1 MIGISLP
8 KWIKLHLYSNKK
20 YTDLSIEELTDIK
33 NRINRFKSDNPL
45 VSVVI
50 PAWNEADNIF
60 RTLSS
65 LASSTTKNEVEIVVI
80 NNNSTDNT
88 QKLLE
93 ELGVRNYFEPKQG
106 TSHARQCGLDNCK
119 GKYHL
124 CADSDTLYPPKW
136 IDLMIKPMERNQKI
150 MGVYGRYAFIP
161 PVGVSRFSM
170 WIYERIVGVLVRIRM
185 RKREY
190 LNVMGFTMG
199 LVTEVGRTTGGFK
212 VKNVRVYNN
221 TKDSKYFTEESEDGT
236 MALNLQK
243 KGKLRL
249 VSNPRAVVITSSR
262 RIVFDGGIWEAFKQ
276 RFVVHG
282 KRLIEY
288 IIGKKN

>member
-8 KWIKLHLYSNKK
+8 KWMKQHLYADKK
-20 YTDLSIEELTDIK
+20 FTDLSDEEIMDLK
-33 NRINRFKSDNPL
+33 VRIRKFQSDDPL

-65 LASSTTKNEVEIVVI
+65 LASSTTSKKVEIIVI
-80 NNNSTDNT
+80 NNNSTDRT
-88 QKLLE
+88 QEVLDL
-93 ELGVRNYFEPKQG
+93 LGVRNYLEPKQG
-106 TSHARQCGLDNCK
+106 TSHARQCGLDNAK

-124 CADSDTLYPPKW
+124 CADSDTFYPPKW
-136 IDLMIKPMERNQKI
+136 IDLMLKPMERSEKI
-150 MGVYGRYAFIP
+150 TGVYGRYAFIP
-161 PVGVSRFSM
+161 PAGVSRFSM
-170 WIYERIVGVLVRIRM
+170 WIYERIVGILVRIRM
-185 RKREY
+185 RNREY

-199 LVTEVGRTTGGFK
+199 LVAEIGRNTGGFK
-212 VKNVRVYNN
+212 VKNVRVFNN

-249 VSNPRAVVITSSR
+249 VSHSKATVITSPR
-262 RIVFDGGIWEAFKQ
+262 RIVFDGGIWESFKQ
-276 RFVVHG
+276 RFEVHA
-282 KRLIEY
+282 KRLLEY
-288 IIGKKN
+288 IIGK